1 MARRI
6 GTDWNLQTRMFVTML
21 LLAALY
27 LAFGDVLLH
36 YGFGFAPMAVIL
48 GGLALAQYYYSDRLV
63 LLSTRARLVSPA
75 EAPELHTIVDRL
87 AAQADLPKPRVAV
100 VDTPVPNAFATGRD
114 PKHAV
119 IAATTGLMQRLTPQ
133 ETEAVLAHEM
143 THVLNRDMTVM
154 TLASFFA
161 TIAAYIVQMSFW
173 FGLGGGFGGGFGGGR
188 GRDEGDNPML
198 IYVVSIAVWIISYF
212 LMNALSR
219 YREYAADRGSAL
231 LTGAPEQLAS
241 ALMKISSGTNRV
253 PRRDLRRTEALNA
266 FFIVPMLSSE
276 SLFELFA
283 THPTLEH
290 RLAQL
295 RRIEQEMAA
304 RR

>member
-6 GTDWNLQTRMFVTML
+6 GTDWNLQARMFVTML

-27 LAFGDVLLH
+27 LVFGDVLVH
-36 YGFGFAPMAVIL
+36 YGFGFVPVAVIL

-63 LLSTRARLVSPA
+63 LASTGAKLVSPA
-75 EAPELHTIVDRL
+75 QAPELHAIVDRL
-87 AAQADLPKPRVAV
+87 AAQADLPKPRVAIMQ
-100 VDTPVPNAFATGRD
+100 TAMPNAFATGRN
-114 PKHAV
+114 PQHAV
-119 IAATTGLMQRLTPQ
+119 IAATTGLIQRLTP
-133 ETEAVLAHEM
+133 EELEAVLAHEM
-143 THVLNRDMTVM
+143 THILNRDMTVM

-161 TIAAYIVQMSFW
+161 TIASYIVQMSFW
-173 FGLGGGFGGGFGGGR
+173 FGLGGLGGGLGGGGR
-188 GRDEGDNPML
+188 GRDDGENPAVIYL
-198 IYVVSIAVWIISYF
+198 ISIAVWIISYF

-241 ALMKISSGTNRV
+241 ALMKISGGAGHA

-266 FFIVPMLSSE
+266 FFIVPALSSE
-276 SLFELFA
+276 SFFELFA
-283 THPTLEH
+283 THPTLQH

>member
-6 GTDWNLQTRMFVTML
+6 GTDWNLQVRMFVTML

-27 LAFGDVLLH
+27 LLFADVLLH
-36 YGFGFAPMAVIL
+36 YGFGFLPMAVVL
-48 GGLALAQYYYSDRLV
+48 GGLALLQYYYSDRLV
-63 LLSTRARLVSPA
+63 LLSTGAREVSPA
-75 EAPELHTIVDRL
+75 EAPELHAIIERL

-100 VDTPVPNAFATGRD
+100 VDTPVPNAFATGRS
-114 PKHAV
+114 PSHAA
-119 IAATTGLMQRLTPQ
+119 IAATTGLMQRLSP
-133 ETEAVLAHEM
+133 EELEAVLAHEM
-143 THVLNRDMTVM
+143 THVMNRDMTVM

-161 TIAAYIVQMSFW
+161 SIASYIVQMSLW
-173 FGLGGGFGGGFGGGR
+173 FGWGGGFGGGYGGGR
-188 GRDEGDNPML
+188 RDEGENPML
-198 IYVVSIAVWIISYF
+198 VYAVSIAVWIVSYF

-231 LTGAPEQLAS
+231 LTGAPEHLAS
-241 ALMKISSGTNRV
+241 ALMKISGAMSRV
-253 PRRDLRRTEALNA
+253 PRRDLRRAEALNA
-266 FFIVPMLSSE
+266 FFIVPALSSE

-295 RRIEQEMAA
+295 RRIEQQMAG